1 MLLRVMSCGAAVLI
15 AFAVVPLAS
24 AENVT
29 PAPTDC
35 GYPSTETTRSSAP
48 AKQARGIAF
57 PQDDVFRSLTAD
69 PKQPQFIT
77 SYQRIRYRE
86 VNQSINAGVVAFG
99 ETFGLYGHRDGNCN
113 GLQVGIQGGVF
124 AQFNLDAP
132 SKDLINADYVVGLPV
147 TWRQGPFSAR
157 VRLYHQSSHL
167 GDDFLLDNPG
177 INRIDFRFE
186 EVEGLMSV
194 DLAWLR
200 LYGGGGYLLHR
211 EPAIQRGKVQWG
223 LELRPPDRASPF
235 LQDVI
240 EDLHMAPIMAADFKT
255 LEEQGWNVNANVVA
269 GLEWYRPGSTRRL
282 RALLSYYHGFNP
294 YGQFFNQKIE
304 MVGIGLYF
312 HF

>member
-223 LELRPPDRASPF
+223 
-235 LQDVI
+235 
-240 EDLHMAPIMAADFKT
+240 H
-255 LEEQGWNVNANVVA
+255 
-269 GLEWYRPGSTRRL
+269 
-282 RALLSYYHGFNP
+282 
-294 YGQFFNQKIE
+294 
-304 MVGIGLYF
+304 
-312 HF
+312 